1 VASTLRLSLVDPN
14 LIKEMDEA
22 YLELKEA
29 TILWASQD
37 LGSLMLMYNNPQE
50 AIDGFGKDLSRIKK
64 AAERLKEIIEQI
76 E

>member
-1 VASTLRLSLVDPN
+1 

-29 TILWASQD
+29 TTLWASQD
-37 LGSLMLMYNNPQE
+37 LGSLMLMYDNPQK
-50 AIDGFGKDLSRIKK
+50 AIEGFREDLLKIKK

-76 E
+76 K